1 MQTGLEWLDA
11 ELKGCEDVRVERLE
25 LHGRSATLAYT
36 SGMIDNV
43 IYKEQLL
50 PAIGRWLGGDAER
63 GSVAGLSS
71 ATAGTNEERARV
83 VSSLFSGS
91 VLLVMDGQAYTYEIP
106 LLPERTPEESSSEI
120 SVKGPRDGFVES
132 IHTNRALVRK
142 RLKTTDLKIESF
154 TAGQESR
161 TEIALLYLASTANDS
176 LVREARKRI
185 GNISTEIV
193 LGSGQVEEI
202 LSDRSRALFPLV
214 DYTGR
219 PDYVIEALLGGRVAI
234 MVDGLPLVYTA
245 PTNLFDLLKSPE
257 DMHNAYYYVTL
268 ERLLRLLGLFVTLT
282 LPGFWVALSAYN
294 VDQIPFPLLSTIV
307 ISRMG
312 LPMSTAI
319 EMFFMLF
326 MFELFRE
333 AGVRLPRAVGQTV
346 AVVGGI
352 IVGDAAI
359 RAGLTSPTML
369 VVSAITNVSSF
380 TLVNQ
385 TLLGSVTLMRF
396 FILLMSCAL
405 GMFGFFVSS
414 FAILL
419 YLVSLRSFGIPY
431 LKPAAPYEWKKGASG
446 YFKPPHAALNNK
458 LGPKALKRRGT
469 R

>member
-1 MQTGLEWLDA
+1 MRTGLDWLDA
-11 ELKGCEDVRVERLE
+11 ELAGCGDVRVERLE
-25 LHGRSATLAYT
+25 LRGRSATLAYA

-43 IYKEQLL
+43 VYKEQLL
-50 PAIGRWLGGDAER
+50 PALGKWLGGDA
-63 GSVAGLSS
+63 GPGGFAGLMS
-71 ATAGTNEERARV
+71 AAAGTNKDRARI

-91 VLLVMDGQAYTYEIP
+91 VVVILHGEVYTYDIP
-106 LLPERTPEESSSEI
+106 DMPERMPEESSSEI
-120 SVKGPRDGFVES
+120 SVKGPRDGFVENLS
-132 IHTNRALVRK
+132 TNRTLVRR

-154 TAGQESR
+154 TAGEESR

-176 LVREARKRI
+176 VVNEARKRI
-185 GNISTEIV
+185 ENISTDIV
-193 LGSGQVEEI
+193 LGSGQLEEM

-219 PDYVIEALLGGRVAI
+219 PDYVIEALLSGRIAI

-257 DMHNAYYYVTL
+257 DMHNAYYYVAF
-268 ERLLRLLGLFVTLT
+268 ERLLRLLGLFVTLA

-312 LPMSTAI
+312 LPMSTAL

-369 VVSAITNVSSF
+369 VASAITNVSSF

-385 TLLGSVTLMRF
+385 TLLGSVSLMRF
-396 FILLMSCAL
+396 FILLMSSAL
-405 GMFGFFVSS
+405 GMFGFFIGS

-419 YLVSLRSFGIPY
+419 YMVSLRSFGIPY
-431 LKPAAPYEWKKGASG
+431 LKPAAPYEWKKRTNG
-446 YFKPPHAALNNK
+446 YFKPPYAALNNK
-458 LGPKALKRRGT
+458 LGPKTSRRRGT